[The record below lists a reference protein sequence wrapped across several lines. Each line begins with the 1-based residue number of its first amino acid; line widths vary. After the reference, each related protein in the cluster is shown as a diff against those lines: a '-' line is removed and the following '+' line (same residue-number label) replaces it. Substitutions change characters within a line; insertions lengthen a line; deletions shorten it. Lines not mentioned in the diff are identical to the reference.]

1 MIAIADGREM
11 CASHAQACGRHAHGI
26 RALIDAAHALQMD
39 LFAGREKSARQGS
52 EPTCRRIAMRLERMF
67 K

>member
-26 RALIDAAHALQMD
+26 RALIDAAQALQMD
-39 LFAGREKSARQGS
+39 SFAGREKKRSSR
-52 EPTCRRIAMRLERMF
+52 
-67 K
+67 